1 MLQFLYLI
9 FVIGPKRKDLTRS
22 WRRLHSDEILDL
34 FYKYFS
40 GHQIKKNET
49 GEACTRMWESRGGSR
64 ILFWKPEEKRI
75 RGRHS
80 LDGR

>member
-1 MLQFLYLI
+1 MIY
-9 FVIGPKRKDLTRS
+9 VIGPKKKELTQG
-22 WRRLHSDEILDL
+22 WRILHSDEVHDL

-49 GEACTRMWESRGGSR
+49 GEAYTRMWEIRVRSR
-64 ILFWKPEEKRI
+64 ILFWKPEGKRI

-80 LDGR
+80 LRW